1 MKSKVI
7 WINEKTSRQD
17 DEHVLCNC
25 INSLGH
31 IKNESLGFDT
41 EMLKEWA
48 AVVVIVERVRGGKLD
63 FTRLWEICPR
73 QRRLFWARS
82 VAPVSK
88 PAPAKLHSPTS
99 KSPYLPNLDFGRN
112 WNRRRC
118 SAVIP
123 FCCHTFF
130 FSLALHPVLS
140 FIIFIV
146 SSSKC
151 LIILPP

>member
-1 MKSKVI
+1 MFKLPALLMVSPAWPYPDCENDISRPPRPYPDYGNDIWSKFSI
-7 WINEKTSRQD
+7 YIRIIANLRPK
-17 DEHVLCNC
+17 
-25 INSLGH
+25 
-31 IKNESLGFDT
+31 IKNFIRTLERPTRGFSGV
-41 EMLKEWA
+41 L
-48 AVVVIVERVRGGKLD
+48 
-63 FTRLWEICPR
+63 
-73 QRRLFWARS
+73 RS

-88 PAPAKLHSPTS
+88 PAPAKLHSPIS

-123 FCCHTFF
+123 FSCHTFF
-130 FSLALHPVLS
+130 FSLALRPVLS

-146 SSSKC
+146 SSLKC